1 MVEPSQSPCIEF
13 FEHGMFKK
21 LKSPALQVAQG
32 RRGSQEPTL
41 SGTRPSGQQGVTQ
54 TAQFLGCFP
63 YPPQSASPG
72 DDAPGFEYQP
82 QRQSSYGPLWVLVQ
96 PSQTGFELVCQSR
109 RALQALQILVQRE
122 AQFGTANQQLLLT
135 QPDIFRAHGMGVA

>member
-21 LKSPALQVAQG
+21 LRYPALQVAQG
-32 RRGSQEPTL
+32 RRSSLGPTL
-41 SGTRPSGQQGVTQ
+41 SGARPSGQQGVAQ
-54 TAQFLGCFP
+54 TAQFLSCFP

-72 DDAPGFEYQP
+72 DEAPGFEHKP
-82 QRQSSYGPLWVLVQ
+82 QRQSTYGPLRVLVQ
-96 PSQTGFELVCQSR
+96 PSQTGFELIGQCR
-109 RALQALQILVQRE
+109 RALQALQVLLQCE

-135 QPDIFRAHGMGVA
+135 PPDIFRAHGMGVA